1 MPWANGCDRGRMR
14 TRWHVLA
21 VLAAALGA
29 CLGLSFVTTDLRHQN
44 LRAVDE
50 VTSVVDGNRPGIV
63 VVHTERRALTR
74 AWLVDDAGDAVGRA
88 SAADEV
94 QGGPRIQDCVR
105 TVCYRVAR
113 TALRVEANI
122 DGGNTYSAAWEVSGE
137 TYTMLGESYPEVGN
151 PGEHLSSRSVVV
163 HAVPGGHVVFV
174 ANGRDGLLYRDVH
187 GAWLRL
193 GSPASG
199 EGCCYYEPPL
209 RISSDPQPRDLTS
222 YAVGVV
228 VVAILLSGGITALVR
243 RRFRWS
249 GVLAVF
255 AVAAMASYGTDLAS
269 QFPTVG
275 MFPGFIYGLPLILV
289 ILAGGVALAAWFVGG
304 APIRR
309 SRSAN
314 GPTAPSVAPAPP
326 P

>member
-1 MPWANGCDRGRMR
+1 MR
-14 TRWHVLA
+14 TRWHLIA
-21 VLAAALGA
+21 VLVLVVGA
-29 CLGLSFVTTDLRHQN
+29 CIGLSFATNDLRQQN

-50 VTSVVDGNRPGIV
+50 VTAVVDGNLPGTV
-63 VVHTERRALTR
+63 VVHTERRALKR
-74 AWLVDDAGDAVGRA
+74 EWLVDDTGDAVAPA

-94 QGGPRIQDCVR
+94 QKGPGIQDCVG
-105 TVCYRVAR
+105 TVCYRVAM
-113 TALRVEANI
+113 TALRVDASI

-137 TYTMLGESYPEVGN
+137 TYTMLAESYPEVGN

-163 HAVPGGHVVFV
+163 HTVAGGHVVFV

-209 RISSDPQPRDLTS
+209 RISSDPHRRDLTG

-243 RRFRWS
+243 RRFPWS

-255 AVAAMASYGTDLAS
+255 VLAALAGYGTDLAGH
-269 QFPTVG
+269 FPTVG
-275 MFPGFIYGLPLILV
+275 MFPGFIYGVPLILV
-289 ILAGGVALAAWFVGG
+289 ILAGGAALAAWFVGG
-304 APIRR
+304 IPIRG
-309 SRSAN
+309 SGSANSPAARSA
-314 GPTAPSVAPAPP
+314 APVPP